1 MTDWSFESTELDAME
16 KASLPRIVFTRVAPV
31 LATMTFSAL
40 VALRFA
46 EGLTGSPAPMERPQA
61 PQAAHVAKPAAEA
74 MVPAPATPLRAAAQ
88 AQGAVPAPA
97 QAPAQVAP
105 AQVASAKVRSTSPY
119 GELFD
124 PDYAVL
130 GLADARPVGLDSSLF
145 SADPMYKPAPEATTQ
160 VAQAAPRV
168 DSAAPRVDSAAPR
181 VDNAAPLAA
190 PQKSAADLGLRV
202 AEEET
207 VVAPTPPTRPADLSR
222 LAKVEDE
229 AVKPGPAPERA
240 KDQPQHIAP
249 RVAARRL
256 RADPQAQIQAQN
268 DPRGFFEKL
277 FGAEDQQKGPQLAY
291 AAPEGGGALKLS
303 RGVFAAA
310 RPAEGVAVYN
320 IRAHTVTLPS
330 GEQLEAHSGLGHLF
344 DNPEGVHVRM
354 RGATPPA
361 TYKLSLRE
369 SLFHGVQALRLTPID
384 SNVHGRN
391 GLLAHTFMLGPRG
404 DSNGCVSFRNYRAF
418 LQAYQNG
425 EIRHLRVVSGG

>member
-61 PQAAHVAKPAAEA
+61 PQTAHVAKPAAEA

-105 AQVASAKVRSTSPY
+105 AQAASAQGRSISPY

-160 VAQAAPRV
+160 VAQAEPQPE
-168 DSAAPRVDSAAPR
+168 S
-181 VDNAAPLAA
+181 AAPLAA

-222 LAKVEDE
+222 LAKVEDD

-240 KDQPQHIAP
+240 KEQPQHIAP

-256 RADPQAQIQAQN
+256 RADPQAQTQAQN

-277 FGAEDQQKGPQLAY
+277 FGADDQQKGPQLAY

-310 RPAEGVAVYN
+310 KPAEGVAVYN

-418 LQAYQNG
+418 LNAYQNG